1 MQRIAVMTSG
11 GDAPGMNAAVR
22 AVTRR
27 ALARG
32 MEVTGIRRGYWGLLR
47 SEWVPLT
54 SDSVHD
60 IIHRGGTV
68 LLTGRCDAFRAAE
81 GQGVAVSNLREVGI
95 EALVC
100 IGGDGSLRGC
110 CALQAQGFPTIG
122 IPGTVDN
129 DLAGTDATIGFDTAV
144 NTAVEAIDRIR
155 DTAAAHERTFV
166 VQVMGRDAGC
176 IALATGMACGA
187 ETILVPEIPWTAEG
201 VCRRLRRGVERGRR
215 QNVIVM
221 AEGAGDA
228 MQLGARIERD
238 TQLET
243 RVSILGHIQRGGSPT
258 AVDRNL
264 ASRLGALA
272 VDLLVEGHHG
282 LMVGVQGG
290 TPVGTPLQRVIAAR
304 RPLDPRLHALATAL
318 SAW

>member
-27 ALARG
+27 AISLG
-32 MEVTGIRRGYWGLLR
+32 IQVTGVRRGYWGLLR
-47 SEWVPLT
+47 SEWLPLA

-68 LLTGRCDAFRAAE
+68 LLTARCEPFRQEDSQAQAIRSLRAA
-81 GQGVAVSNLREVGI
+81 GI
-95 EALVC
+95 EGLVC

-110 CALQAQGFPTIG
+110 LALQRLGFPTIG
-122 IPGTVDN
+122 VPGTVDN
-129 DLAGTDATIGFDTAV
+129 DLAGTDLTIGFDTAV

-155 DTAAAHERTFV
+155 DTAVAHERTFV
-166 VQVMGRDAGC
+166 VQVMGRDAGF

-187 ETILVPEIPWTAEG
+187 ETILIPEIPWSEDG
-201 VCRRLRRGVERGRR
+201 VCRRLRRGVERGLR

-228 MQLGARIERD
+228 IRMGARIEAD
-238 TQLET
+238 TALET

-264 ASRLGALA
+264 ASRLGAQA

-282 LMVGVQGG
+282 LMVGIQGSAV
-290 TPVGTPLQRVIAAR
+290 VGTPIKRVVESR
-304 RPLDPRLHALATAL
+304 RRLDTRLHALATAL